1 MKRTRATSLN
11 YRPSQFRMTM
21 IPALSVMIASA
32 LPAMLP
38 IIAKSPILPPLGL
51 MMFVSWRLL
60 RRDVFPIWIG
70 APLGLFDDLVSG
82 QPLGSAIFLWS
93 MVMIALE
100 TIEDRFIWRDYWMEW
115 FFASVAISLCL
126 IIGLLFANLHGG
138 PTPIQMILPQIF
150 FSILFYPLIAR
161 ICSMLDNIRLGR

>member
-11 YRPSQFRMTM
+11 YRPSQFRMAI
-21 IPALSVMIASA
+21 IPVLSVMICSA

-38 IIAKSPILPPLGL
+38 IIAKSPIMPPFGL

-60 RRDVFPIWIG
+60 RRDVFPIWMG

-82 QPLGSAIFLWS
+82 QPVGSAVFLWS
-93 MVMIALE
+93 MIMIALE
-100 TIEDRFIWRDYWMEW
+100 TIEHRFMWRDYWMEW
-115 FFASVAISLCL
+115 FLASVAISLSL

-138 PTPIQMILPQIF
+138 PTPIQIILPQIF
-150 FSILFYPLIAR
+150 FSILFYPLTAR